1 MISELFLIP
10 FLTGLGLAVLLP
22 LLGCYLRLRDEWLA
36 ALAYSHVAA
45 AGALLALVGG
55 LPPALGG
62 IAAAGL
68 AGTGKRLFAARLAG
82 GAAYALLLLGGWA
95 VSVLMAANQPMAE
108 RLGHALFD
116 GQLYFS
122 GSDQLWLVAL
132 GVPAALLVLRWLSDL
147 LLAHTYPDFFRIR
160 GLRAWPTQIG
170 FDLLAALA
178 LAVAT
183 MSLGVMGAFALVFI
197 PPWLA
202 FRRAG
207 NWRSG
212 LLWSLAI
219 GITAYLG
226 AFALALWL
234 DQPFGPILA
243 ILLVALGLIVA

>member
-1 MISELFLIP
+1 
-10 FLTGLGLAVLLP
+10 
-22 LLGCYLRLRDEWLA
+22 
-36 ALAYSHVAA
+36 
-45 AGALLALVGG
+45 LLALVGG

-68 AGTGKRLFAARLAG
+68 AGAGKRLFAARLAG

-95 VSVLMAANQPMAE
+95 VAVLMAANQPMAE

-132 GVPAALLVLRWLSDL
+132 GVPAALLVLRGLSAHL

-183 MSLGVMGAFALVFI
+183 MSLGVMGASPWSSFPLAGLSSGRQLAQRSALVTGRRHRCL
-197 PPWLA
+197 PW
-202 FRRAG
+202 RIRAG
-207 NWRSG
+207 
-212 LLWSLAI
+212 
-219 GITAYLG
+219 
-226 AFALALWL
+226 
-234 DQPFGPILA
+234 
-243 ILLVALGLIVA
+243 LVAGSALRAHPGHSAGGARPDRCVNRGGMLKLMHCMWSGHGFLVFQEAA